1 MNKRINILIGLTAVS
16 LIFNLYAVRAL
27 EKRSDQIADLQNRVE
42 QVVSGVNS
50 SVNNL
55 SAQVQNLRLGSEWLL
70 SDRFIPMQAGST
82 REQVKLSYEATLREV
97 GSNSRLYLHYR
108 EQGATEWTKA
118 PATRAGGTISANLA
132 VATDKQWEYQLVEE
146 GSTVRSG
153 AISPLPYN
161 YYDASLRFRGING
174 GSFTSG
180 DPAGDHLK
188 QMTMEFWQG
197 PTYFEFQ
204 RVKSAQAELRRNGEL
219 VKTLPLT
226 NVDPRQGATKP
237 ADSIGYETTVPGQI
251 GQATALEMQKEAVW
265 YLYLDDVRVT
275 DIRLRVEYADGA
287 TEEITIWPNPEES
300 FKYGA

>member
-1 MNKRINILIGLTAVS
+1 MNKKVNILIGLTAVS

-42 QVVSGVNS
+42 QVISGVNS
-50 SVNNL
+50 SVNSL

-70 SDRFIPMQAGST
+70 NDRFIPMQAGSS
-82 REQVKLSYEATLREV
+82 REQVKLHYEATLREV
-97 GSNSRLYLHYR
+97 GSSSRLYLQYR
-108 EQGATEWTKA
+108 EQGATDWTRA
-118 PATRAGGTISANLA
+118 PATRVGGTVSANLA
-132 VATDKQWEYQLVEE
+132 VATDRQWEYQLVEE

-153 AISPLPYN
+153 AVSPLPYN
-161 YYDASLRFRGING
+161 YYDASLRFRGISG
-174 GSFTSG
+174 GSFTNG

-219 VKTLPLT
+219 VKTLALT
-226 NVDPRQGATKP
+226 NVDPRQGAAKS
-237 ADSIGYETTVPGQI
+237 ADSIRYEAAIPGQTV
-251 GQATALEMQKEAVW
+251 QETAVEIQKEAVW

-275 DIRLRVEYADGA
+275 DILLHVEYADGA
-287 TEEITIWPNPEES
+287 TEEIAIWPDPEKQ
-300 FKYGA
+300 FR